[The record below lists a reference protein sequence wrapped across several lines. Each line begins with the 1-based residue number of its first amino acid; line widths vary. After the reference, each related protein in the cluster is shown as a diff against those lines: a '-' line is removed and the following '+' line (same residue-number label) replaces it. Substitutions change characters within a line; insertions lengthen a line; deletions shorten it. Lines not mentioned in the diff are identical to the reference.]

1 MVAASIPR
9 LAAEPRCDAPT
20 LPRLLKDHATRHPQR
35 IAFRR
40 KHLGIWQSTTWAT
53 YFDRV
58 RTLGLG
64 LRSLGVQP
72 GDRVAIHSENRPEWV
87 FADLATE
94 SLGGIVVGVYP
105 TNPAAEVAYLLC
117 DSGARVLVAEDQEQV
132 DKALAVTDR
141 CPDLTHVVVID
152 PKGLR
157 HYDHPALITY
167 DEVEQRGRELHA
179 GDPGTFDRL
188 VDATTA
194 DQVASIVY
202 TSGTTGEP
210 KGAML
215 THANCL
221 AGATALV
228 EGMGITAADTAVS
241 YLPLCHVA
249 ERMWSIFI
257 SLLAGVTISFAESVD
272 TVQAD
277 IYEIAPTFFGAVP
290 RIAEKM
296 HASVEVKVQDAV
308 WIKRRNYELWI
319 RVGRRLAQERL
330 EHAGRLRLG
339 SRLLHALGTLML
351 YRPLRERLGLR
362 NVRHCLVGA
371 APPAPEL
378 LEWFH
383 AMGLRMVQ
391 VYGQTE
397 CSGASH
403 MHRGW
408 DIAYDTVGTE
418 LPGYESRLDP
428 DTGEVLLRGDGLFA
442 GYWRQPEATAATRRD
457 GWLHTGDQGVVT
469 ERGHL
474 KIVGRLKDIMITS
487 GGKNVS
493 PERIENALKFSPY
506 VREAV
511 VVGDGRKHLA
521 ALVGIEYD
529 TVAHWAERRGIPYT
543 TYRDLSERPEVV
555 ELIDGWLREVNREL
569 APPEQIKA
577 FRLLPKELDHDDAE
591 LTATQK
597 VRRAAV
603 TLRFGELVEEL
614 YRGDRSD
621 RGDGR

>member
-1 MVAASIPR
+1 
-9 LAAEPRCDAPT
+9 
-20 LPRLLKDHATRHPQR
+20 
-35 IAFRR
+35 
-40 KHLGIWQSTTWAT
+40 
-53 YFDRV
+53 
-58 RTLGLG
+58 
-64 LRSLGVQP
+64 
-72 GDRVAIHSENRPEWV
+72 
-87 FADLATE
+87 
-94 SLGGIVVGVYP
+94 
-105 TNPAAEVAYLLC
+105 
-117 DSGARVLVAEDQEQV
+117 
-132 DKALAVTDR
+132 
-141 CPDLTHVVVID
+141 
-152 PKGLR
+152 
-157 HYDHPALITY
+157 
-167 DEVEQRGRELHA
+167 
-179 GDPGTFDRL
+179 
-188 VDATTA
+188 
-194 DQVASIVY
+194 
-202 TSGTTGEP
+202 
-210 KGAML
+210 
-215 THANCL
+215 
-221 AGATALV
+221 
-228 EGMGITAADTAVS
+228 
-241 YLPLCHVA
+241 
-249 ERMWSIFI
+249 
-257 SLLAGVTISFAESVD
+257 VTISFAESVD

-296 HASVEVKVQDAV
+296 HASVEVKVQDAA

-330 EHAGRLRLG
+330 QRGGRLSLA
-339 SRLLHALGTLML
+339 SRLVYLVGNLML
-351 YRPLRERLGLR
+351 YAPLRHQLGLR

-397 CSGASH
+397 CGGASH

-469 ERGHL
+469 ARGHL

-603 TLRFGELVEEL
+603 TQRFGELVEEL
-614 YRGDRSD
+614 YRGD
-621 RGDGR
+621 GR